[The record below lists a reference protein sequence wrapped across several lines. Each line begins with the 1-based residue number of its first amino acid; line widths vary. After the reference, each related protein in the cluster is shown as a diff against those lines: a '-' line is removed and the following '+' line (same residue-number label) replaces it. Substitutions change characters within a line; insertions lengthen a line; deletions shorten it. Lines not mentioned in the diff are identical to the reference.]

1 LFEQLLFQGL
11 VGLSLAMYLWLVSA
25 GLTLIFGVLGVLNFA
40 HGSLYMLGAYF
51 GYSAVRVLGVSFW
64 VGLAVA
70 PLLVALVGGF
80 IERFFIR
87 RVYHIDVAYQ
97 LLLTFAFILIFAD
110 LVKWYWGPIYQ
121 SAPVPA
127 GLSGALPILGR
138 PFPVYNL
145 FVMALGPLAALGLW
159 LLLEK
164 TWWGRTV
171 RAAAGDREMAG
182 AIGVNVPQ
190 LFTGVFMF
198 GSWLG
203 AVGGALG
210 IPIRTVSPGMAEDYI
225 IQAFAVAVIGG
236 LGNLK
241 GAFIGSVLIGLVNAY
256 GHLYAPVFEL
266 AFMYILMAAILIL
279 RPQGIFGTSQ

>member
-1 LFEQLLFQGL
+1 MEQILYQGL
-11 VGLSLAMYLWLVSA
+11 VGLGLAMYLWLVAA

-40 HGSLYMLGAYF
+40 HGSLYMLGAYLS
-51 GYSAVRVLGVSFW
+51 YSAVARLGVNFW
-64 VGLAVA
+64 VGLAVG
-70 PLLVALVGGF
+70 PLVAALVGGF
-80 IERFFIR
+80 MERFFIR
-87 RVYHIDVAYQ
+87 RVYRIDVAYQ

-110 LVKWYWGPIYQ
+110 LVKWIWGPIFQ

-127 GLSGALPILGR
+127 ILDGAVRIVGR
-138 PFPVYNL
+138 PFPIYNL
-145 FVMALGPLAALGLW
+145 FVIALGPLVALGLW
-159 LLLEK
+159 LMLEK
-164 TWWGRTV
+164 SWWGRTI
-171 RAAAGDREMAG
+171 RAAAAHREMAA
-182 AIGVNVPQ
+182 AIGVNVPR

-241 GAFIGSVLIGLVNAY
+241 GAFAGAVLIGLVNAY

-266 AFMYILMAAILIL
+266 AFMYILMAVILVV
-279 RPQGIFGTSQ
+279 RPQGLFGSS